1 MLVGKK
7 LQRGKYT
14 LDQEIGRGGFGITF
28 KATHHYLGQVV
39 VIKTINEELRQHP
52 DFVSFYRQFQDEA
65 RRLATC
71 VHPNIVRVSDFFVED
86 ALPYMVM
93 DYVPGQTLDQVVFP
107 NNPLPEAT
115 AIHYIRQIA
124 AALQVVHKNNLLHRD
139 VKPQNIILRQG
150 TQEVVLIDFGIARE
164 FTPGHTQ
171 THTNI
176 VSEGYAPIE
185 QYLPH
190 APRTPASDVYGLAA
204 TLYSLLTAKVPVA
217 ASLRD
222 RVPMQT
228 PRDLQPQLSIAI
240 NQAVMRGMAVEAKF
254 RPATVAEWLALLPSE
269 SFNAAEMQTQ
279 PASTHTAS
287 TVAVIPQPQSIEPP
301 RQVVVPQ
308 RKRGLSGIV
317 LGLGAAAIAGV
328 AAVAV
333 ASVMSED
340 DSSQPTAPAIV
351 PPSNLQQ
358 TGENN
363 TQVTPSPQPE
373 TTTPPEEPAP
383 FRWRPRTPVESEES
397 ATPTETPSPSPT
409 ESPTPDPAPESP
421 SVVDT
426 PQPTPEQPSEQPS
439 PTEEAPSIV
448 VPTQPAPP
456 TPPATEEPQ
465 TGDNLN
471 APIQS
476 PEPLSE

>member
-28 KATHHYLGQVV
+28 TATHQYLGQVV

-52 DFVSFYRQFQDEA
+52 EYVSFYRQFQDEA

-71 VHPNIVRVSDFFVED
+71 VHPNIVRVSDFFIED

-107 NNPLPEAT
+107 NNPLSEAT

-139 VKPQNIILRQG
+139 VKPQNIILRQS

-190 APRTPASDVYGLAA
+190 APRTPATDVYGLAA

-222 RVPMQT
+222 RVSMPT
-228 PRDLQPQLSIAI
+228 PRDIQPQLSIAI

-254 RPATVAEWLALLPSE
+254 RPATIAEWLALLPSE
-269 SFNAAEMQTQ
+269 SFTAADIQTQ
-279 PASTHTAS
+279 PTSTHTAA

-301 RQVVVPQ
+301 PRVVPQ

-317 LGLGAAAIAGV
+317 LGIGAAAIAGV

-333 ASVMSED
+333 ANVLSED
-340 DSSQPTAPAIV
+340 DKPTAPAIV
-351 PPSNLQQ
+351 PPGNIQQ
-358 TGENN
+358 TGEND
-363 TQVTPSPQPE
+363 TQVTPSPQTE
-373 TTTPPEEPAP
+373 ATTPPEEPAP
-383 FRWRPRTPVESEES
+383 FRWRPRNRVEPEES
-397 ATPTETPSPSPT
+397 ATPTETSSPSPT
-409 ESPTPDPAPESP
+409 ESPVPDPAPESP
-421 SVVDT
+421 AVVDT
-426 PQPTPEQPSEQPS
+426 PQPTTEPPSEEPS

-448 VPTQPAPP
+448 VPTQPASP
-456 TPPATEEPQ
+456 TPPEATGEPQ
-465 TGDNLN
+465 MGDSLD
-471 APIQS
+471 APTQS
-476 PEPLSE
+476 PDPQLE

>member
-1 MLVGKK
+1 MLAGKK

-14 LDQEIGRGGFGITF
+14 LEQEIGRGGFGITF
-28 KATHHYLGQVV
+28 KATHQYLGQIV
-39 VIKTINEELRQHP
+39 VIKTLNEELRQHP
-52 DFVSFYRQFQDEA
+52 DFVSFHRQFQDEA

-71 VHPNIVRVSDFFVED
+71 VHPNIVRVSDFFIED

-93 DYVPGQTLDQVVFP
+93 DYIPGQTLDQVVFP

-115 AIHYIRQIA
+115 AIHYIRQIG

-190 APRTPASDVYGLAA
+190 APRTPATDVYGLAA

-222 RVPMQT
+222 RVPMPA
-228 PRDLQPQLSIAI
+228 PRDVQPQLSIPI
-240 NQAVMRGMAVEAKF
+240 NQAVMRGIAVEAKF

-269 SFNAAEMQTQ
+269 SFTAADIQTQ
-279 PASTHTAS
+279 PSPTHTAA

-301 RQVVVPQ
+301 PRVVPQ
-308 RKRGLSGIV
+308 RKRGLSSILIGV
-317 LGLGAAAIAGV
+317 GVAAIAGI

-333 ASVMSED
+333 GSVLSED
-340 DSSQPTAPAIV
+340 DSPQQTAPAVV
-351 PPSNLQQ
+351 PPSNIQQ
-358 TGENN
+358 TGEND
-363 TQVTPSPQPE
+363 TEVTPSPQA
-373 TTTPPEEPAP
+373 EEPTP
-383 FRWRPRTPVESEES
+383 FRWRPRNRVEPEES
-397 ATPTETPSPSPT
+397 ATPVETPSPSPT
-409 ESPTPDPAPESP
+409 ESPAPDPSPESP
-421 SVVDT
+421 SPADT
-426 PQPTPEQPSEQPS
+426 PQPSSESPSSSVQPS
-439 PTEEAPSIV
+439 PTDEAPSIV
-448 VPTQPAPP
+448 VPTLPASPIPP
-456 TPPATEEPQ
+456 EPTGEPQ
-465 TGDNLN
+465 TDSLEGQT
-471 APIQS
+471 QS
-476 PEPLSE
+476 PVTPQPE

>member
-28 KATHHYLGQVV
+28 TATHQYLGQVV

-71 VHPNIVRVSDFFVED
+71 VHPNIVRVSDFFIED

-107 NNPLPEAT
+107 NNPLSEAT

-139 VKPQNIILRQG
+139 IKPQNIILRQG

-190 APRTPASDVYGLAA
+190 APRTPATDVYGLAA
-204 TLYSLLTAKVPVA
+204 TLYSLLTAMVPVA

-228 PRDLQPQLSIAI
+228 PRDVQPQLSIAI

-254 RPATVAEWLALLPSE
+254 RPATVSEWLALLPSA
-269 SFNAAEMQTQ
+269 SFTAADIQTQ
-279 PASTHTAS
+279 PTSTHTAA
-287 TVAVIPQPQSIEPP
+287 TIAVPQPQSIEPLS
-301 RQVVVPQ
+301 RVAPQ
-308 RKRGLSGIV
+308 RKRGLSGIL
-317 LGLGAAAIAGV
+317 LGIGAAAIAGV

-333 ASVMSED
+333 ANVLSED
-340 DSSQPTAPAIV
+340 ESTQPTAPVIV
-351 PPSNLQQ
+351 PPSNIQQ
-358 TGENN
+358 TGEND
-363 TQVTPSPQPE
+363 TETPSPQPE
-373 TTTPPEEPAP
+373 VTTPPEEPTP
-383 FRWRPRTPVESEES
+383 FRWRPRNRVEPEETQPTP
-397 ATPTETPSPSPT
+397 AETPSPT
-409 ESPTPDPAPESP
+409 ESPVPQPSPESP
-421 SVVDT
+421 SPADT
-426 PQPTPEQPSEQPS
+426 PQPASESPSPSEPS
-439 PTEEAPSIV
+439 PIQEAPSIV
-448 VPTQPAPP
+448 VPTEPVSPAPP
-456 TPPATEEPQ
+456 EATGEPQ
-465 TGDNLN
+465 TGDSSD
-471 APIQS
+471 APTQS
-476 PEPLSE
+476 PVPQPE

>member
-28 KATHHYLGQVV
+28 TATHQYLGQVV

-52 DFVSFYRQFQDEA
+52 EYVSFYRQFQDEA

-71 VHPNIVRVSDFFVED
+71 VHPNIVRVSDFFIED
-86 ALPYMVM
+86 TLPYMVM

-107 NNPLPEAT
+107 NNPLSEAT

-139 VKPQNIILRQG
+139 VKPQNIILRQS
-150 TQEVVLIDFGIARE
+150 TQEVVLINFGIARE

-190 APRTPASDVYGLAA
+190 ALRTPATDVYGLAA
-204 TLYSLLTAKVPVA
+204 TLYSLLTATVPVA

-222 RVPMQT
+222 RVSMPT
-228 PRDLQPQLSIAI
+228 PRDVQPQLSIAI

-254 RPATVAEWLALLPSE
+254 RPATVSEWLALLPSE
-269 SFNAAEMQTQ
+269 SFTAADIQTQ
-279 PASTHTAS
+279 SVPTHTAA

-301 RQVVVPQ
+301 RGVPQ

-317 LGLGAAAIAGV
+317 LGIGAAAIAGV

-333 ASVMSED
+333 ANVLSED
-340 DSSQPTAPAIV
+340 DSPQQTAPAIV
-351 PPSNLQQ
+351 PPSNIQK
-358 TGENN
+358 TGEND
-363 TQVTPSPQPE
+363 TEMTPSSQPE
-373 TTTPPEEPAP
+373 ATTPPEEPAP
-383 FRWRPRTPVESEES
+383 FRWRPRNRVEPEESTTPVE
-397 ATPTETPSPSPT
+397 APSPT
-409 ESPTPDPAPESP
+409 ESPVPDASPESP
-421 SVVDT
+421 SPADT
-426 PQPTPEQPSEQPS
+426 SQPASESPSPSEPS

-448 VPTQPAPP
+448 VPTLPASP
-456 TPPATEEPQ
+456 TPPTEATGEPQ
-465 TGDNLN
+465 TGDSLDT
-471 APIQS
+471 PTQS
-476 PEPLSE
+476 PDAQPE

>member
-190 APRTPASDVYGLAA
+190 APRTPATDVYGLAA

-254 RPATVAEWLALLPSE
+254 RPATVAEWLALLPSA
-269 SFNAAEMQTQ
+269 SFTAAEMQTQ
-279 PASTHTAS
+279 PSPTHTAA

-301 RQVVVPQ
+301 QQVVVPQ
-308 RKRGLSGIV
+308 QRRGLSTGIL
-317 LGLGAAAIAGV
+317 LGIGAAVIAGV

-333 ASVMSED
+333 ANVLSED
-340 DSSQPTAPAIV
+340 DTQPTAPAIV
-351 PPSNLQQ
+351 PPGNIQQ
-358 TGENN
+358 TGEND
-363 TQVTPSPQPE
+363 TQVTPSPQTE
-373 TTTPPEEPAP
+373 ATTPPEEPAP
-383 FRWRPRTPVESEES
+383 FRWRPRNRVEPEES
-397 ATPTETPSPSPT
+397 ATPTETPSSPA
-409 ESPTPDPAPESP
+409 ESPVPDPAPESP
-421 SVVDT
+421 PVVDT
-426 PQPTPEQPSEQPS
+426 PQPTTEPPSEESS

-448 VPTQPAPP
+448 VPTQPASP
-456 TPPATEEPQ
+456 TPPEATEEPQ
-465 TGDNLN
+465 TGDNLD
-471 APIQS
+471 APPQS
-476 PEPLSE
+476 PPQPE

>member
-28 KATHHYLGQVV
+28 TATHQYLGQVV

-52 DFVSFYRQFQDEA
+52 EYVSFYRQFQDEA

-71 VHPNIVRVSDFFVED
+71 VHPNIVRVSDFFIED

-107 NNPLPEAT
+107 NNPLSEAT

-190 APRTPASDVYGLAA
+190 APRTPATDVYGLAA

-222 RVPMQT
+222 RVSMPT
-228 PRDLQPQLSIAI
+228 PRDIQPQLSIAI

-254 RPATVAEWLALLPSE
+254 RPATIAEWLALLPSE
-269 SFNAAEMQTQ
+269 SFTAADIQIQ
-279 PASTHTAS
+279 PASTHTAA
-287 TVAVIPQPQSIEPP
+287 TVAMIPQPQSIEPP
-301 RQVVVPQ
+301 PRVVPQ

-317 LGLGAAAIAGV
+317 LGIGAAAIAGIT
-328 AAVAV
+328 AVAV
-333 ASVMSED
+333 ANVLSEED
-340 DSSQPTAPAIV
+340 TQPTAPAIV
-351 PPSNLQQ
+351 PPSNIQQ
-358 TGENN
+358 TGEND
-363 TQVTPSPQPE
+363 TEVSPSPQTE
-373 TTTPPEEPAP
+373 ATPPEEPAP
-383 FRWRPRTPVESEES
+383 FRWRPRNRVEPEES
-397 ATPTETPSPSPT
+397 TTPTETPSPSPA
-409 ESPTPDPAPESP
+409 ESPVPDPLPESP
-421 SVVDT
+421 SAVDT
-426 PQPTPEQPSEQPS
+426 PQPTTEPPSEEPS

-448 VPTQPAPP
+448 VPTQPASPKLP
-456 TPPATEEPQ
+456 EATGESQ
-465 TGDNLN
+465 TGDNLD
-471 APIQS
+471 ASPQS
-476 PEPLSE
+476 PDLQPE

>member
-1 MLVGKK
+1 M
-7 LQRGKYT
+7 
-14 LDQEIGRGGFGITF
+14 
-28 KATHHYLGQVV
+28 
-39 VIKTINEELRQHP
+39 
-52 DFVSFYRQFQDEA
+52 
-65 RRLATC
+65 
-71 VHPNIVRVSDFFVED
+71 
-86 ALPYMVM
+86 
-93 DYVPGQTLDQVVFP
+93 
-107 NNPLPEAT
+107 
-115 AIHYIRQIA
+115 
-124 AALQVVHKNNLLHRD
+124 
-139 VKPQNIILRQG
+139 
-150 TQEVVLIDFGIARE
+150 
-164 FTPGHTQ
+164 
-171 THTNI
+171 
-176 VSEGYAPIE
+176 
-185 QYLPH
+185 
-190 APRTPASDVYGLAA
+190 YGLAA

-351 PPSNLQQ
+351 PPSNIQQ

-363 TQVTPSPQPE
+363 THVTPSPQPE

-448 VPTQPAPP
+448 VPTQPTPP

-476 PEPLSE
+476 PEPLPE

>member
-115 AIHYIRQIA
+115 AIHYIRQIS

-190 APRTPASDVYGLAA
+190 APRTPATDVYGLAA

-254 RPATVAEWLALLPSE
+254 RPATVAEWLALLPSA
-269 SFNAAEMQTQ
+269 SFTAAEMQRQ
-279 PASTHTAS
+279 PISTHAAATI
-287 TVAVIPQPQSIEPP
+287 AVIPQPQSVEPP

-308 RKRGLSGIV
+308 RRRGLSGIV

-333 ASVMSED
+333 ANVLSED
-340 DSSQPTAPAIV
+340 DAQPTAPAIV
-351 PPSNLQQ
+351 PPGNIQQ
-358 TGENN
+358 AGEND
-363 TQVTPSPQPE
+363 TQITPSPQTE
-373 TTTPPEEPAP
+373 ATIPPEEPAP
-383 FRWRPRTPVESEES
+383 FRWRPRNRVEPEES
-397 ATPTETPSPSPT
+397 VTPSPSPAESPVPDPAT
-409 ESPTPDPAPESP
+409 ESPA
-421 SVVDT
+421 VVDT
-426 PQPTPEQPSEQPS
+426 PQPTTEPPSEEPS

-448 VPTQPAPP
+448 VPTQPASPIPP
-456 TPPATEEPQ
+456 EATGEPQ
-465 TGDNLN
+465 TGDNLD
-471 APIQS
+471 APPQS
-476 PEPLSE
+476 PEPQPE